1 MRDSPRRGVN
11 IGLWCLTPMVAL
23 GRSVLPKHAMQ
34 MLATGR
40 LQDAEFALRAGLV
53 NQVVPAAELDAAV
66 AALANEIG
74 SKSTYTLALGKQA
87 FYRQLP
93 MPLADAYEYCGEV
106 VVRNM
111 AHADA
116 REGIRAFVEKRRP
129 EWVGRQS

>member
-1 MRDSPRRGVN
+1 
-11 IGLWCLTPMVAL
+11 
-23 GRSVLPKHAMQ
+23 

-40 LQDAEFALRAGLV
+40 LHDAEFALRAGLV
-53 NQVVPAAELDAAV
+53 NQVVPAAELDAAI

-93 MPLADAYEYCGEV
+93 MPLADAYEYAGEV

-111 AHADA
+111 AHTDA
-116 REGIRAFVEKRRP
+116 QEGIAAFVEKRQP
-129 EWVGRQS
+129 AWKGR

>member
-1 MRDSPRRGVN
+1 
-11 IGLWCLTPMVAL
+11 MVAL
-23 GRSVLPKHAMQ
+23 GRSVLRKHAMQ
-34 MLATGR
+34 MLAGR

-66 AALANEIG
+66 KALANEIG

-106 VVRNM
+106 VVCNM
-111 AHADA
+111 VHADA
-116 REGIRAFVEKRRP
+116 SGSIRGFVEKRRP